1 MADLNIPNLNIKPDK
16 YIFKKKL
23 NLRRKSK
30 RRLFTESFF
39 LFILSVLL
47 VYVNYLIPNKNLLLQ
62 NLPSTFNKSFL
73 LLIDLFSYLY
83 EIFLVIFIF
92 VSSFTALILMIG
104 SINRLFK
111 VSKRKSKIVY
121 KLFQIG
127 CIRPPLP
134 ESESSSS
141 YSVSSPNNANMP
153 STIDERIIDKGKIE
167 VWIPMSIYSPI
178 N

>member
-1 MADLNIPNLNIKPDK
+1 MTDLNIPKLNKKSDK

-23 NLRRKSK
+23 SLRRKSK

-39 LFILSVLL
+39 LFILSLLL

-92 VSSFTALILMIG
+92 ASSFTALILMIG
-104 SINRLFK
+104 SLYRLFR
-111 VSKRKSKIVY
+111 VSKRKSKQIVY
-121 KLFQIG
+121 K
-127 CIRPPLP
+127 
-134 ESESSSS
+134 
-141 YSVSSPNNANMP
+141 
-153 STIDERIIDKGKIE
+153 
-167 VWIPMSIYSPI
+167 
-178 N
+178 

>member
-47 VYVNYLIPNKNLLLQ
+47 VYINYLIPNKNLLLQ
-62 NLPSTFNKSFL
+62 KLPSTFNKSFL

-92 VSSFTALILMIG
+92 ASLFTALVLIIG
-104 SINRLFK
+104 SFYRLIRIF
-111 VSKRKSKIVY
+111 KRKSKQIIY
-121 KLFQIG
+121 K
-127 CIRPPLP
+127 
-134 ESESSSS
+134 
-141 YSVSSPNNANMP
+141 
-153 STIDERIIDKGKIE
+153 
-167 VWIPMSIYSPI
+167 
-178 N
+178 

>member
-47 VYVNYLIPNKNLLLQ
+47 FYINYLIPNKKLLLQ
-62 NLPSTFNKSFL
+62 NLPITINKSFL
-73 LLIDLFSYLY
+73 LFIDLFSYVF

-92 VSSFTALILMIG
+92 ASFLTALILMVG
-104 SINRLFK
+104 SFYRLFR
-111 VSKRKSKIVY
+111 VSKRKSKQIIY
-121 KLFQIG
+121 K
-127 CIRPPLP
+127 
-134 ESESSSS
+134 
-141 YSVSSPNNANMP
+141 
-153 STIDERIIDKGKIE
+153 
-167 VWIPMSIYSPI
+167 
-178 N
+178 

>member
-1 MADLNIPNLNIKPDK
+1 MADLNIPNLNIKSDK

-47 VYVNYLIPNKNLLLQ
+47 VYINYLIPNKNLLLQ
-62 NLPSTFNKSFL
+62 KLPSTFNKFFL

-92 VSSFTALILMIG
+92 VSSFTAIILMIG
-104 SINRLFK
+104 SFNRLFK
-111 VSKRKSKIVY
+111 VSRRKSKQIVY
-121 KLFQIG
+121 K
-127 CIRPPLP
+127 
-134 ESESSSS
+134 
-141 YSVSSPNNANMP
+141 
-153 STIDERIIDKGKIE
+153 
-167 VWIPMSIYSPI
+167 
-178 N
+178 

>member
-1 MADLNIPNLNIKPDK
+1 MAELNIPNLNIKSDK

-47 VYVNYLIPNKNLLLQ
+47 VYINYLIPNKNLLIQ

-92 VSSFTALILMIG
+92 ASSFTALFLIIG
-104 SINRLFK
+104 SFYRLFRI
-111 VSKRKSKIVY
+111 SKRKSKQIIY
-121 KLFQIG
+121 K
-127 CIRPPLP
+127 
-134 ESESSSS
+134 
-141 YSVSSPNNANMP
+141 
-153 STIDERIIDKGKIE
+153 
-167 VWIPMSIYSPI
+167 
-178 N
+178 

>member
-1 MADLNIPNLNIKPDK
+1 MTDLNIPNLNNKSDK

-23 NLRRKSK
+23 SLRRKSK

-47 VYVNYLIPNKNLLLQ
+47 VYINYLIPDKYLLLQ

-73 LLIDLFSYLY
+73 LLIELFSYLY

-104 SINRLFK
+104 SFNRLFK
-111 VSKRKSKIVY
+111 VSKRKSKQIVY
-121 KLFQIG
+121 K
-127 CIRPPLP
+127 
-134 ESESSSS
+134 
-141 YSVSSPNNANMP
+141 
-153 STIDERIIDKGKIE
+153 
-167 VWIPMSIYSPI
+167 
-178 N
+178 